1 MANEKRLI
9 DANAFVE
16 CLERMTKTAYPNLF
30 PGLLEAIDFAKDFI
44 TVDAVEVVHAHWA
57 PHNMVPGFVQCSACR
72 DCITYDEWPD
82 GQKWKYCPNCG
93 AKMDEKEALENGG
106 E

>member
-9 DANAFVE
+9 DANKFEKLV
-16 CLERMTKTAYPNLF
+16 LNHRSDYLF
-30 PGLLEAIDFAKDFI
+30 KEDVIAALAKQP
-44 TVDAVEVVHAHWA
+44 TVDAVEVVHGRWE
-57 PHNMVPGFVQCSACR
+57 PHHMVPGFVRCSACR

-93 AKMDEKEALENGG
+93 AKMDK
-106 E
+106 